1 MSASHTLSYQGTTA
15 MFSHVLIKNSRTGIM
30 CQRVGSHELE
40 KVWVVLVGSYT
51 EKWLVNAEK
60 IMKGLAY
67 LKYFLHLLHS
77 FPVFMVKVEIGVLF
91 AFE

>member
-1 MSASHTLSYQGTTA
+1 
-15 MFSHVLIKNSRTGIM
+15 MFSHVLIKNSRTGIVR
-30 CQRVGSHELE
+30 QTVGSHELE
-40 KVWVVLVGSYT
+40 KVWVALTGSYR
-51 EKWLVNAEK
+51 EKWLANPEK

>member
-1 MSASHTLSYQGTTA
+1 
-15 MFSHVLIKNSRTGIM
+15 MFSHVLIKNSRIGFV
-30 CQRVGSHELE
+30 CQTVGSHKLE
-40 KVWVVLVGSYT
+40 KVWVALAGSYT
-51 EKWLVNAEK
+51 KKWSVNAEK

-77 FPVFMVKVEIGVLF
+77 FPVFTVKVEISVSF

>member
-1 MSASHTLSYQGTTA
+1 
-15 MFSHVLIKNSRTGIM
+15 MFSHVLIKNSRTGIV
-30 CQRVGSHELE
+30 CQTVGSCELE
-40 KVWVVLVGSYT
+40 KVWVALTGSYI

-67 LKYFLHLLHS
+67 LKNFLHLLHS
-77 FPVFMVKVEIGVLF
+77 FPVFMVKVEISILF

>member
-1 MSASHTLSYQGTTA
+1 LSGPEILEVITFFTA
-15 MFSHVLIKNSRTGIM
+15 R
-30 CQRVGSHELE
+30 QRELE
-40 KVWVVLVGSYT
+40 KVCIVLAGFYT

-77 FPVFMVKVEIGVLF
+77 FPVFMVKAEISWLF
-91 AFE
+91 AFK